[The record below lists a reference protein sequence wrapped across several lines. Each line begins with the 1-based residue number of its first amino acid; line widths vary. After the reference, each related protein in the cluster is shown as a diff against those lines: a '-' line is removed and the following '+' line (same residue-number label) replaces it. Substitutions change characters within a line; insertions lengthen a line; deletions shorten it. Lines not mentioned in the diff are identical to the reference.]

1 MAGFDFKSEIKRSVK
16 RKRGLLK
23 EVAMKLD
30 PEDPSNKVLVGDE
43 QRGFAYDERSGIID
57 RGQADRSE
65 IIQKEIGQRQGKLRA
80 FTQTAGGRNKKSKT
94 INRITR
100 YLSRLDTYVDDFKE
114 EYFQEN
120 YEKQKELLAF
130 FKEDLRSPRRYKL
143 KTTDFENAA
152 AINQIELDNFLEDV
166 RKVWLRARDET
177 FAGGLLNI
185 RSQRLKWKDAF
196 KLTPEIQKQ
205 ADAAAAKRAARGKE
219 EQELMKCPPDDGSK
233 RYKFTGLTKAQYEGF
248 KIAPDCAG
256 LLTLFAERCPN
267 AREKLWDGRGVAAA
281 RILHTRI
288 AALKCEPKPF
298 EKALE
303 HGLIHPDVRAAA
315 AKKVAAGKAG
325 EAGKGGTA
333 GKAVV
338 DAETKGKLVSA
349 EFDKDNQR
357 FTVEITPVEE
367 SPLWAS
373 KGVPKLSP
381 NGRKQLKASAKQ
393 ENSHLNIFIKMLVST
408 FGGDGAEAVGLGPGG
423 GQMAVWSLKGK
434 EATGPRRVA
443 VMKKYGDRKYVSAF
457 RKAFQAAVPIEGG
470 EEEGGL
476 GGFMKGLSGL
486 TGADTGGAFS
496 RRRIPVEESKILKFE
511 KTLQGSR
518 QEKIHNKL
526 ISENKKLNEQDVDWG
541 KAAAWMTGGAAKGGK
556 RSFTFDTTALDG
568 AGGAG
573 AGAIPPAQQKAMQA
587 AYQAE
592 LTKRGASAGSF
603 TFADYLKYKYGA
615 KAGTGI
621 LRKLGSRAASI
632 GRGALSATKYVFSPA
647 AKAAFSAWGGQSLGA
662 AGASGVAGA
671 FAAGAAIGAGI
682 GLIFNWAISGTSLDS
697 SKDRIKDAK
706 GNPKYA
712 DWMLEM
718 FSTGEGYLCS
728 DSAPD
733 GWQVKCAG
741 AAGGFK
747 QEEEVSVLK
756 TYGITRGHENVQDY
770 VDPTGFRDFEQ
781 SKGSFSKEDLFEIL
795 AYMAILY
802 DEDKKAGLVKT
813 VEKKTKDGKAVSI
826 VLQSGSKMLKYKDF
840 YLRDV
845 NTYAGIAFSSK
856 EKKVYEMITLALDP
870 NAVVAELKGKPG
882 KPGKPSAA
890 EKKAGKA
897 AAKSAEQVKEVQKA
911 LIDFFGPELEAKLGD
926 EYTQGIMGK
935 NTKYAFLKFS
945 SEFADD
951 PDFPKGKNR
960 LKKMPKFIEKA
971 AVEKM
976 LAKDDTEAETA
987 VAESKIDLQQKRLL
1001 EVNKRLMKI

>member
-1 MAGFDFKSEIKRSVK
+1 MAGFDFKSEIRRSVK
-16 RKRGLLK
+16 GKRGLLK

-43 QRGFAYDERSGIID
+43 QRGFSYDERSGVID
-57 RGQADRSE
+57 RGQTDRSE
-65 IIQKEIGQRQGKLRA
+65 SIQKEITELRRQLQS
-80 FTQTAGGRNKKSKT
+80 FTQRAGGRNKKTNTVSK
-94 INRITR
+94 IR
-100 YLSRLDTYVDDFKE
+100 SFMVRLDGYVSDFE
-114 EYFQEN
+114 DEYHDEN
-120 YEKQKELLAF
+120 YENQKELLAD
-130 FKEDLRSPRRYKL
+130 FKEDFRSPRRYKL

-177 FAGGLLNI
+177 YDGGLLNI
-185 RSQRLKWKDAF
+185 NSQRLKWKDAF
-196 KLTPEIQKQ
+196 KLTPEVQKQ

-233 RYKFTGLTKAQYEGF
+233 RYKFTGLTKRQYEGF
-248 KIAPDCAG
+248 KIVPDCAG

-267 AREKLWDGRGVAAA
+267 AREKLWAGRGVAAA

-333 GKAVV
+333 GKAVADV
-338 DAETKGKLVSA
+338 ETKGKLVSA

-357 FTVEITPVEE
+357 FTVEITPVEK
-367 SPLWAS
+367 SSLWAYRD
-373 KGVPKLSP
+373 VPKLSP
-381 NGRKQLKASAKQ
+381 NGRKQLKAGVKQ
-393 ENSHLNIFIKMLVST
+393 ENSHLNIFIKMLT
-408 FGGDGAEAVGLGPGG
+408 AAFGGDSPEEVGPAYGAGDA
-423 GQMAVWSLKGK
+423 AVWNLKGK
-434 EATGPRRVA
+434 EATGPKRVA
-443 VMKKYGDRKYVSAF
+443 VMKKYGDRKYVNAF
-457 RKAFQAAVPIEGG
+457 KKALQAAAPIKGG
-470 EEEGGL
+470 EEEGGFGAL
-476 GGFMKGLSGL
+476 MKGLSGL
-486 TGADTGGAFS
+486 TGADTGDAFS

-526 ISENKKLNEQDVDWG
+526 MTEVDWG
-541 KAAAWMTGGAAKGGK
+541 AASDWMATGKAGKSTGGRA
-556 RSFTFDTTALDG
+556 TDFDWGD
-568 AGGAG
+568 AGTSAAG

-621 LRKLGSRAASI
+621 LSRLG
-632 GRGALSATKYVFSPA
+632 GGAWKATKYVFRPIF
-647 AKAAFSAWGGQSLGA
+647 KVGA
-662 AGASGVAGA
+662 AGLGELAGSGIGATGTSIAGASAAGVASA
-671 FAAGAAIGAGI
+671 VLVGAAIGAAI
-682 GLIFNWAISGTSLDS
+682 GVVFNWAISGTSLDS

-756 TYGITRGHENVQDY
+756 YYGITRGQKNVQDY

-882 KPGKPSAA
+882 KPSAA
-890 EKKAGKA
+890 EKKAEKA
-897 AAKSAEQVKEVQKA
+897 AAKSAKEVKELQKA
-911 LIDFFGPELEAKLGD
+911 LIDFFGPDLEAKLGD
-926 EYTQGIMGK
+926 EYAQGIMGK

-960 LKKMPKFIEKA
+960 LKKMPKYIEKA

-987 VAESKIDLQQKRLL
+987 VAESKISLQQKRLL
-1001 EVNKRLMKI
+1001 EMNKRLMKF